1 MSQKTTLADIAD
13 SLGIS
18 VATVHRA
25 LTNRG
30 RISEKTKELIIQKA
44 NEMHYETNMIASSL
58 SSKKKLKI
66 AFLCPDNFFYNEII
80 TGAKAASE
88 EYKILGLVTD
98 YLLTESYSPQEQ
110 VQKLNLI
117 LEENDYSAVALSPTH
132 TLLLNPLIE
141 TLVEKH
147 IPVVTFNNDVSN
159 TSRSCFVG
167 ENSYISGQMAAQ
179 LYCSILPKGSQIAV
193 MQSLVSA
200 EGLRQRIKGFCDYVE
215 KNGHLD
221 ILGIYDFYD
230 NIEDAYEISRQI
242 LLSTHAK
249 GIFSNS
255 MMGTIGIC
263 RSIKELYSSDFPF
276 VIGYDYNEELEDY
289 ILQDILYGLL
299 SQSPYLQGYYTIK
312 LLYKLLNTPGLSD
325 LAPLYLPT
333 QLIMKSNLVQI
344 KESMVLQTSHWV

>member
-1 MSQKTTLADIAD
+1 MSQKTTLSDIAD

-25 LTNRG
+25 LTNSG
-30 RISEKTKELIIQKA
+30 RISKKTKEMIIQKA
-44 NEMHYETNMIASSL
+44 QEMNYETNMIASSL
-58 SSKKKLKI
+58 SSKKKLKF
-66 AFLCPDNFFYNEII
+66 AFLCPNNFFYNEII
-80 TGAKAASE
+80 TGAKAASD

-110 VQKLNLI
+110 VQQLNLI
-117 LEENDYSAVALSPTH
+117 LEENNYDAVALSPTH

-141 TLVEKH
+141 SLAERH

-159 TSRSCFVG
+159 TSRNCFVG

-179 LYCSILPKGSQIAV
+179 LYCSILPQGSKIAV

-200 EGLRQRIKGFCDYVE
+200 EGLRQRIKGFCDYV
-215 KNGHLD
+215 KTDKRLD

-230 NIEDAYEISRQI
+230 NIENAYEISRQI
-242 LLSTHAK
+242 LLSTHTK

-255 MMGTIGIC
+255 MMGTIGTC
-263 RSIKELYSSDFPF
+263 RSIKELYTSDFPF
-276 VIGYDYNEELEDY
+276 VIGYDYNKELEGY
-289 ILQDILYGLL
+289 MVQDILYGLL

-312 LLYKLLNTPGLSD
+312 LLYNLLNTPGISKLD
-325 LAPLYLPT
+325 PLYLPT
-333 QLIMKSNLVQI
+333 QLIMKSNLQQI
-344 KESMVLQTSHWV
+344 EESMVLQTSRWK